1 MDQNSVLNEKAQLN
15 EVIKTLK
22 NVFKSFKTIE
32 KLKPNDA
39 DALEK
44 LEKFL
49 KEIPAPDI
57 LSRALHENIDMA
69 KKTVDEIK
77 RNRLQSFKRIEAEYI
92 RGLTAEGKSCR
103 EKAGGW
109 RVGCLEIKTAP
120 ELSKIKILY
129 NGEELIKWQYVSSK
143 DDIVALEKEALQM
156 LDSQMIPE
164 QELIEVFWDAYQQAV
179 SRNTSTDSRLVLI
192 KDFYK
197 EVRIS
202 LIRRYLESKNIT
214 AKLDK
219 YVEFPLWAFLFN
231 LDRYRA
237 LGKNIPENKRLVLQT
252 GSMQETSQGKGFV
265 VNGLEPN
272 EDYKMMCYV
281 VAL

>member
-1 MDQNSVLNEKAQLN
+1 MKVDQNSVLNEKAQLN

-120 ELSKIKILY
+120 
-129 NGEELIKWQYVSSK
+129 NCQ
-143 DDIVALEKEALQM
+143 
-156 LDSQMIPE
+156 
-164 QELIEVFWDAYQQAV
+164 
-179 SRNTSTDSRLVLI
+179 R
-192 KDFYK
+192 
-197 EVRIS
+197 
-202 LIRRYLESKNIT
+202 
-214 AKLDK
+214 
-219 YVEFPLWAFLFN
+219 
-231 LDRYRA
+231 
-237 LGKNIPENKRLVLQT
+237 
-252 GSMQETSQGKGFV
+252 
-265 VNGLEPN
+265 
-272 EDYKMMCYV
+272 
-281 VAL
+281 